1 MATKQKTKEEAPVP
15 TKQET
20 HQVIPT
26 KQETHQVTAE
36 CFLLEQAFIDNKVV
50 PVAANFLLKSD
61 TIIDEQTFKI
71 TNPSVLYGFEQGKS
85 YAFTVFEL

>member
-1 MATKQKTKEEAPVP
+1 MATKQKTKE
-15 TKQET
+15 ET

-61 TIIDEQTFKI
+61 TKGNEPIIDEQTFKI